1 MTMLTWFIIGVVLLG
16 IELINFGLVSIW
28 FAIGAFITMFFTDFS
43 LKVQIGIFVI
53 TSALFLFLIRRV
65 AVKYMKGR
73 SKELDR
79 ITSKKVKIESI
90 KNRGDSIIYNVRL
103 DGKYWEAVG
112 DYSFNIGDIAIVK
125 EITGNKLVLIPVDE
139 R

>member
-53 TSALFLFLIRRV
+53 TSALFLFLIRN
-65 AVKYMKGR
+65 
-73 SKELDR
+73 
-79 ITSKKVKIESI
+79 KKS
-90 KNRGDSIIYNVRL
+90 S
-103 DGKYWEAVG
+103 
-112 DYSFNIGDIAIVK
+112 S
-125 EITGNKLVLIPVDE
+125 
-139 R
+139 